1 MRQRCNDCFI
11 ISLHATFDQIA
22 MNHQSP
28 TLLERVS
35 NVLRRQHYARR
46 TEQAYLHWIK
56 RYIYFYRS
64 NDGDFRHPTEI
75 GAAEV
80 EAFLT
85 YLAVERKVSASTQN
99 QAFSALLFL
108 YNRVLDQPLQQRIM
122 PTMAKRPERLPTVL
136 SKQEAAAVLDAMS
149 GMYKH
154 MAQLLYGSGL
164 RLIEC
169 VRLRVKDVDFHQR
182 HIVVRSGKGDK
193 DRVTLLPDSVC
204 EPLQTHLR
212 EVKLRHEQDLVEGY
226 GTVHMPNALARKY
239 PNANRAWMWQFIFP
253 ASRRYQDPESGEVRR
268 HHIHES
274 ALQKAVAKAARH
286 TDINKHVTPHVFRHS
301 FATHLLEAGYDI
313 RTVQELLGHKD
324 VKTTMI
330 YTHVLQKGLLSVR
343 SPLDQ

>member
-1 MRQRCNDCFI
+1 M
-11 ISLHATFDQIA
+11 AV
-22 MNHQSP
+22 NHQSP

-56 RYIYFYRS
+56 RYIYFCKT
-64 NDGDFRHPTEI
+64 DEGDFHHPADM

-85 YLAVERKVSASTQN
+85 HLAVVKKVSASTQN

-108 YNRVLDQPLQQRIM
+108 YNRVLNQPLQQRIT
-122 PTMAKRPERLPTVL
+122 PTMAKKPERLPTVL
-136 SKQEAAAVLDAMS
+136 SKQEAATVVNGMS
-149 GMYKH
+149 GMYKL

-169 VRLRVKDVDFHQR
+169 VRLRVKDVDFDQR
-182 HIVVRSGKGDK
+182 YIVVRSGKGDK
-193 DRVTLLPDSVC
+193 DRVTLLPGTVI
-204 EPLQTHLR
+204 EQLQTHMEGVR
-212 EVKLRHEQDLVEGY
+212 IIHDQDLAEGF
-226 GTVHMPNALARKY
+226 GAVQMPDALARKY

-330 YTHVLQKGLLSVR
+330 YTHVLQKGPLSVR

>member
-1 MRQRCNDCFI
+1 
-11 ISLHATFDQIA
+11 

-28 TLLERVS
+28 KLLERVS

-56 RYIYFYRS
+56 RYIYFCKT
-64 NDGDFRHPTEI
+64 DEGDFHHPADM

-85 YLAVERKVSASTQN
+85 HLAVVKNVSASTQN

-108 YNRVLDQPLQQRIM
+108 YNRVLNQPLQQRIT
-122 PTMAKRPERLPTVL
+122 PTMAKKPERLPTVL
-136 SKQEAAAVLDAMS
+136 SKQEAATVVNGMS
-149 GMYKH
+149 GMYKL

-169 VRLRVKDVDFHQR
+169 VRLRVKDVDFDQR
-182 HIVVRSGKGDK
+182 YIAVRSGKGDK
-193 DRVTLLPDSVC
+193 DRVTLLPGTVI
-204 EPLQTHLR
+204 EQLQTHMEGVR
-212 EVKLRHEQDLVEGY
+212 IIHDQDLAEGF
-226 GTVHMPNALARKY
+226 GTVQMPDALARKY

-330 YTHVLQKGLLSVR
+330 YTHVLQKGPLSVR